1 MILFRLISW
10 PYVRKHA
17 LRSLLTIA
25 GIAMGVAVYVS
36 MHLANQSVLGSFTDT
51 VNRIA
56 GAAQLQISAGE
67 PGFDEE
73 VLEKVQALTEVKVA
87 VPVIEAVVGTGLAGQ
102 GNLLILGVDM
112 TGDRSLRDYTLD
124 TGDDAV
130 VDDPLVFLAQPDS
143 IIVTSAFAERNG
155 VRPGAQIP
163 LDTAQG
169 VKPFTVRGILRAGGL
184 QSAFGGNLAVM
195 DIYAAQYVFGRGR
208 KFDRIDLAA
217 VEGARVEDLQ
227 AALQQALGPGFEV
240 EPPASR
246 GRSLE
251 SLARVYTFML
261 RFSSA
266 FALVIGTFII
276 YNAFA
281 IAVTQRRKEIGI
293 LRALGATRRQI
304 AALFI
309 GESAVAGAIGSVV
322 GLVAGAWLAG
332 LIASG
337 LSGLLEGVYGMARP
351 EVKPELGSTMMLL
364 AVGLGLGTSII
375 AAAVPA
381 RAAAHVDP
389 VKALQKGTVQVLS
402 ARASRTRWAAALI
415 LVPAA
420 LLVLALSRTLT
431 GLWVSYACI
440 MAAALLMT
448 PQLSLWTSRALRPLL
463 RRLRPVEG
471 ALAAD
476 SLIAAPRRTAATVAA
491 LMCSIALVVGLAGS
505 SLSAYININ
514 DWVNTALNPDLFVST
529 SPTMVAHDYHFPV
542 AMLDEISAVDGVA
555 EVQTTRSARIRYAGG
570 IISVVAIEMDAH
582 LRRVRRHAVEG
593 DVAEMFRLAA
603 NGQGAIVSENLSV
616 MRDLH
621 VGSRIE
627 LPTPR
632 GMLAMPVVG
641 VVREYADQQ
650 GSVLIDR
657 TVFKEWWQD
666 DAVDLFRVYLEP
678 GASPE
683 RAKTEILTRIGSN
696 RRMFVLLNEEVRR
709 YVLNLADQW
718 FGMTWVQIV
727 VAILVAILGIVNS
740 LTVSIADRR
749 RELGVLRAVGGL
761 RSQIRGTI
769 WIEAITIGIVGVILG
784 LGLGAI
790 QLYYQLEIGARD
802 YPGMQLSY
810 LYPVGIGALTLPL
823 IAVVAFLASL
833 GPAESAVRGSLVEAL
848 EYE

>member
-17 LRSLLTIA
+17 LRSVLTIL

-73 VLEKVQALTEVKVA
+73 VLEKVQALAEVRVA
-87 VPVIEAVVGTGLAGQ
+87 VPIIEAVVGTGLAGQ

-130 VDDPLVFLAQPDS
+130 VEDPLVFLAQPDS
-143 IIVTSAFAERNG
+143 IIVTSAFADRNG
-155 VRPGAQIP
+155 VRPGAKIP
-163 LDTAQG
+163 LETAQG
-169 VKPFTVRGILRAGGL
+169 VKPFTVRGILKSGGL
-184 QSAFGGNLAVM
+184 NSAFGGNLAVM
-195 DIYAAQYVFGRGR
+195 DVYAAQFVFGRGR

-217 VEGARVEDLQ
+217 ADGVRVDDLQ
-227 AALQQALGPGFEV
+227 AALQRTLGAGFEV

-251 SLARVYTFML
+251 SLARVYSFML

-281 IAVTQRRKEIGI
+281 IAVAQRRKEIGI

-309 GESAVAGAIGSVV
+309 GESALAGAIGSIV
-322 GLVAGAWLAG
+322 GLAAGTWLAA

-351 EVKPELGSTMMLL
+351 TATPELGSTMMLL
-364 AVGLGLGTSII
+364 ALGLGVGTSMI

-381 RAAAHVDP
+381 RAAARVDP
-389 VKALQKGTVQVLS
+389 VKALQKGTMQVLS
-402 ARASRTRWAAALI
+402 ARASRTRWIAALI

-420 LLVLALSRTLT
+420 LLVLGLSRTLT
-431 GLWVSYACI
+431 ALYVSYAGI
-440 MAAALLMT
+440 MAAALLLT
-448 PQLSLWTSRALRPLL
+448 PQLSLLTSRALRPLL
-463 RRLRPVEG
+463 RWLRPVEG
-471 ALAAD
+471 TLAAD
-476 SLIAAPRRTAATVAA
+476 SLIASPRRTSATVAA
-491 LMCSIALVVGLAGS
+491 LMCSIALVIGLAGS
-505 SLSAYININ
+505 SRSAYININ
-514 DWVNTALNPDLFVST
+514 DWVNTVLNPDLFVST
-529 SPTMVAHDYHFPV
+529 SPTMVAHDYHFPISMR
-542 AMLDEISAVDGVA
+542 AEIASVEGVA

-570 IISVVAIEMDAH
+570 IISVIAIEMDAH
-582 LRRVRRHAVEG
+582 LRHVRRHAVEG

-603 NGQGAIVSENLSV
+603 AGQGVIVSENLSV
-616 MRDLH
+616 MRNVHL
-621 VGSRIE
+621 GSQIE

-632 GMLAMPVVG
+632 GMLVIPVVG
-641 VVREYADQQ
+641 VVREYSDQQ

-657 TVFKEWWQD
+657 AVFQSWWQD
-666 DAVDLFRVYLEP
+666 DAVDLFRVYLQP
-678 GASPE
+678 GASPDQA
-683 RAKTEILTRIGSN
+683 RTEILNRVGSN
-696 RRMFVLLNEEVRR
+696 RRLFVLLNEEVRR

-769 WIEAITIGIVGVILG
+769 WIEAITIGTIGVILG
-784 LGLGAI
+784 LALGAI

-802 YPGMQLSY
+802 YPGMQLNY
-810 LYPVGIGALTLPL
+810 LYPVAIAALTLPL
-823 IAVVAFLASL
+823 IAGVAFIASL